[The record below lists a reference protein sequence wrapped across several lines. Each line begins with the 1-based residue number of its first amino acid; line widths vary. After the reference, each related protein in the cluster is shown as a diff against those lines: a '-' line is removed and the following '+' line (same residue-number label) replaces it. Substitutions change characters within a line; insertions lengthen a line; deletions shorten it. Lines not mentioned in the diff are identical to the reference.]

1 MKAAHDVQGYFKFNE
16 FRRCLAMSILAIFDV
31 DKKEIDILSKALEE
45 TGHELRFY
53 QRQMDMNS
61 VHDNEDIVGIA
72 MFIRPQITSTLLDHL
87 PRLKIIS
94 AMSTGYDHIDLQAC
108 KARNVTVCNVPDY
121 ADNTVAEYAFGLI
134 VSLLRKFRPT
144 FDRINRG
151 IFSRTGLLG
160 TDIKGK
166 TLGLVGAGRI
176 GSHMA
181 RLGCAYGMK
190 VIAHDLHPKTD
201 LLEGGN
207 VEFKCIEI
215 VLSEADVISLHV
227 PYNASTHHMINEER
241 LRLFKPSAFLIN
253 TSRGKVVDTKA
264 LADALR
270 EGRLAGAALDTF
282 EGTEMEIL
290 VEEEMLRRDDLT
302 AMTLRHA
309 WDEYSIMHSERVIL
323 TPYNAFNTEEALER
337 IVTTT
342 AKNINAYFSG
352 HPQNVVTGS

>member
-1 MKAAHDVQGYFKFNE
+1 
-16 FRRCLAMSILAIFDV
+16 
-31 DKKEIDILSKALEE
+31 
-45 TGHELRFY
+45 LRFFEKPP
-53 QRQMDMNS
+53 DMNS
-61 VHDNEDIVGIA
+61 VSDNADMDGMA
-72 MFIRPQITSTLLDHL
+72 MFVRPKITSPLLARL
-87 PRLKIIS
+87 PGLKAIFT
-94 AMSTGYDHIDLQAC
+94 MSTGYDHIDLQAC

-121 ADNTVAEYAFGLI
+121 GDNTVAEYAFGLI
-134 VSLLRKFRPT
+134 VALLRKFKPT
-144 FDRINRG
+144 FDRIDRG

-181 RLGCAYGMK
+181 RLGWAYGMK
-190 VIAHDLHPKTD
+190 VIAHDPYPKAD
-201 LLEGGN
+201 PLKEYG
-207 VEFKCIEI
+207 VVFKSMEE

-227 PYNASTHHMINEER
+227 PYNASTHHLINEEK

-264 LADALR
+264 LSDALR

-302 AMTLRHA
+302 ALALRHA
-309 WDEYSIMHSERVIL
+309 VDEFAIMRSERVIL
-323 TPYNAFNTEEALER
+323 TPHNAFNTEEALER
-337 IVTTT
+337 ILTTT
-342 AKNINAYFSG
+342 AKNIKAYFSG